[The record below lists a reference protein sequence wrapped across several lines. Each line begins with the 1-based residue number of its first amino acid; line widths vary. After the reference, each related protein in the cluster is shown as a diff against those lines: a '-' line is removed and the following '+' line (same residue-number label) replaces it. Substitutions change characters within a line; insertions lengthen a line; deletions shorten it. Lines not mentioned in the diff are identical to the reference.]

1 MYFLDHTYTR
11 VRDVVKFAEYRNFS
25 CYFSK
30 KGFSSMKISKILKA
44 LTGNVCSGVSSFSM
58 VTGES
63 IGHAELLKRNAT

>member
-1 MYFLDHTYTR
+1 
-11 VRDVVKFAEYRNFS
+11 
-25 CYFSK
+25 
-30 KGFSSMKISKILKA
+30 MKISKILKA